1 MFLCIF
7 APQKT
12 NSLVGQQT
20 FKPFATEDTSSA
32 LYFHGHSMD
41 EAPVL
46 FSEKPD
52 SSLIR
57 QVKASDYRT
66 NGHFFTNSA
75 TQKTEQGSKKNQP
88 DDFLFITALVI
99 PMIISLWVV
108 RTAFPRIQGAFRAA
122 FNNRFGSIFMR
133 NFTIGNQLST
143 YVIVLNTAIS
153 MSVGAWLF
161 LTHKGIIPAEN
172 NTESL
177 FMLLAGFTGY
187 YLYRYQII
195 YLAKAVYMT
204 HETTEQY
211 LYRDY
216 YINVITSTTLPFI
229 IFAAAFSPATMFFW
243 YLTIGIVAL
252 LQAYRILLALYTGIL
267 ETTYGLFYFILY
279 FCTVEIVPVAFALKL
294 IAERISQ

>member
-1 MFLCIF
+1 ME
-7 APQKT
+7 
-12 NSLVGQQT
+12 GQPQT

-32 LYFHGHSMD
+32 LYVHGHSMD

-52 SSLIR
+52 SLIIR
-57 QVKASDYRT
+57 QANGSDYKA
-66 NGHFFTNSA
+66 NGHFFTNTASHE
-75 TQKTEQGSKKNQP
+75 TDQGIIRNQP
-88 DDFLFITALVI
+88 DDFLFIAALVI

-122 FNNRFGSIFMR
+122 FNNRFGSIFIR
-133 NFTIGNQLST
+133 NFTINNHLST

-153 MSVGAWLF
+153 LSVGAWIL
-161 LTHKGIIPAEN
+161 LLQKEIIPAEY

-177 FMLLAGFTGY
+177 FMLLAGFIGY

-195 YLAKAVYMT
+195 YLAKAVFMT
-204 HETTEQY
+204 YEITEQY

-216 YINVITSTTLPFI
+216 YINVITSTILPFL
-229 IFAAAFSPATMFFW
+229 IFAVAFSPASMFFW
-243 YLTIGIVAL
+243 YITIGLVAL
-252 LQAYRILLALYTGIL
+252 LQSYRILLALYTGIL

>member
-1 MFLCIF
+1 M
-7 APQKT
+7 
-12 NSLVGQQT
+12 GQPQT

-52 SSLIR
+52 SSVIR
-57 QVKASDYRT
+57 QAKVNDYRA
-66 NGHFFTNSA
+66 NGHFFTNTVSH
-75 TQKTEQGSKKNQP
+75 KTDQGIKIDQP
-88 DDFLFITALVI
+88 NDFLFIAALVI

-133 NFTIGNQLST
+133 NFTINNHLST

-153 MSVGAWLF
+153 LSVGAWIL
-161 LTHKGIIPAEN
+161 LLQKEIIPAEY

-177 FMLLAGFTGY
+177 FMLLAGFIGY

-195 YLAKAVYMT
+195 YLAKAVFMT
-204 HETTEQY
+204 YEITEQY

-216 YINVITSTTLPFI
+216 YINVITSTILPFL
-229 IFAAAFSPATMFFW
+229 IFAVAFSPASMFFW
-243 YLTIGIVAL
+243 YITIGIVAL

>member
-1 MFLCIF
+1 
-7 APQKT
+7 
-12 NSLVGQQT
+12 
-20 FKPFATEDTSSA
+20 
-32 LYFHGHSMD
+32 MD

-52 SSLIR
+52 SSVIR
-57 QVKASDYRT
+57 QAKVNDYRA
-66 NGHFFTNSA
+66 NGHFFTNTVSH
-75 TQKTEQGSKKNQP
+75 KTDQGIKIDQP
-88 DDFLFITALVI
+88 NDFLFIAALVI

-195 YLAKAVYMT
+195 YLAKVIYMT

-211 LYRDY
+211 LFRDY
-216 YINVITSTTLPFI
+216 YINVITSTILPFLL
-229 IFAAAFSPATMFFW
+229 FAIAFSPVTMFFW
-243 YLTIGIVAL
+243 YITIGLVAL
-252 LQAYRILLALYTGIL
+252 LQAYRVLLALYTGIL